1 LATFAKISLFVVV
14 SMYIIWIS
22 RESLRDFRAH
32 GFYRFF
38 AWEAILALILINID
52 YWFVDPLSWYQI
64 IAWILLL
71 FSLYMLVQGFRL
83 LRSGKTDETRDDPA
97 LLELEKTA
105 QLVTT
110 GIYRYIR
117 HPLYS
122 SLLFLTWGAL
132 FKHISWIGILLS
144 LIATIALNKTALIE
158 EVENID
164 YWGAEYEKYM
174 QRTKKFIPLLY

>member
-1 LATFAKISLFVVV
+1 
-14 SMYIIWIS
+14 MYIIWIS

-71 FSLYMLVQGFRL
+71 FSLYMLVQGFWL